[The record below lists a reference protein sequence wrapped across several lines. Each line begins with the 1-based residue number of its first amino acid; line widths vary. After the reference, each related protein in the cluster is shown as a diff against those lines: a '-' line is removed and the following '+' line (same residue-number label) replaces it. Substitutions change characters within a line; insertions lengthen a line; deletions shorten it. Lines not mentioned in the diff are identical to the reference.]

1 MGNKSTIVGLIPG
14 ESGLPGDDINMSRV
28 IDLEPVPARS
38 PKVSK
43 RLTKNSSKRSFIDND
58 KMASIL
64 ASVKGPKMFKRDR
77 TRSSKN
83 MSQNVK
89 EKSRN

>member
-28 IDLEPVPARS
+28 IDLEPVSARS